1 MQISR
6 SYITT
11 GLLFVG
17 VIAGFVLLNY
27 TIPVIPYLLYFSF
40 PVSTLLFW
48 LFLCLLYYTG
58 MRIQGFQYFSHNP
71 VYVLLILLLVSLKVT
86 IPAGFFS
93 VKFIHDPHW
102 QTVFKKCIHWG
113 YKAVI
118 PVTLYMVWRFY
129 LHKPKKLSPVKNN
142 QQLLII
148 AFVIVFIPVLFY
160 LKQQPAFQIAYPKL
174 KAIAGLKDQ
183 TGYWLYA
190 FTFETFYLLDFVTI
204 EVLFRG
210 LLLQFFL
217 HYKKARDYIIP
228 MALVYG
234 AIHLGKP
241 LLECISS
248 FFGGLLLGYLTYR
261 TNEIYQGIL
270 IHVYIA
276 LAMEL
281 IMLF

>member
-17 VIAGFVLLNY
+17 VIAAFVLFNY

-40 PVSTLLFW
+40 PVSSFLFW

-58 MRIQGFQYFSHNP
+58 MRIQDIRYFSHNP
-71 VYVLLILLLVSLKVT
+71 VYVLLILLLISLKVT
-86 IPAGFFS
+86 VPAGFFS
-93 VKFIHDPHW
+93 LPFIHDPHW
-102 QTVFKKCIHWG
+102 QMVFKKCIHWG
-113 YKAVI
+113 YKAI
-118 PVTLYMVWRFY
+118 FPITIYIIWRFY
-129 LHKPKKLSPVKNN
+129 LNRPKKYSPEKSS
-142 QQLLII
+142 QLLIL
-148 AFVIVFIPVLFY
+148 AFILAFIPVLFY
-160 LKQQPAFQIAYPKL
+160 LKEQPSFQIAYPKL

-190 FTFETFYLLDFVTI
+190 FIFETFYLLDFVTI

-210 LLLQFFL
+210 LLLQVFL
-217 HYKKARDYIIP
+217 QSKKARGYIIP

-241 LLECISS
+241 LPECISS

-281 IMLF
+281 IMLL